1 MSVWETIRDKHS
13 VRNFTSQP
21 LPEEAI
27 ERIVDAGRRAQ
38 SGFNSQPWR
47 FIVVTE
53 HEKLQA
59 LSKIGRSTA
68 HVAGAAMCIVLLT
81 FHPGENYW
89 RDMFDAG
96 QAAAYMQLA
105 AQELGIGSCPGSVYW
120 PEMARD
126 ILGFPEE
133 WDLKIV
139 LSFGYPD
146 PEKHPARQPIS
157 GKREPMQNIAHRNGW
172 HSE

>member
-1 MSVWETIRDKHS
+1 MTVWDVIRAKHS
-13 VRNFTSQP
+13 VRNFKPQP
-21 LPEEAI
+21 LPEDSI

-47 FIVVTE
+47 YIVVTDRD
-53 HEKLQA
+53 KLIA
-59 LSKIGRSTA
+59 LSRIGRSTG
-68 HVAGAAMCIVLLT
+68 HVAGSAMCIVLLT
-81 FHPGENYW
+81 PHPNNDYW

-96 QAAAYMQLA
+96 QTAAYMQLA

-120 PEMARD
+120 PEMARE

-139 LSFGYPD
+139 ISFGYPD
-146 PEKHPARQPIS
+146 PENHPDRPPKP
-157 GKREPMQNIAHRNGW
+157 GGREALETITHRNGW
-172 HSE
+172 